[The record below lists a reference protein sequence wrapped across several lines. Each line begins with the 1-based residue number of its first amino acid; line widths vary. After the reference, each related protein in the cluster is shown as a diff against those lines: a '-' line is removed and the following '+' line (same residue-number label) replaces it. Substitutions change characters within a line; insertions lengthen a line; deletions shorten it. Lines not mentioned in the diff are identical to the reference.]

1 MVPEIEEATAAL
13 RRGGLIALPTE
24 TVYGLAAD
32 ARNPAAVRKIFEAK
46 GRPVDHPLIVHLA
59 AASAVDEWAADIPQ
73 TARDLARAFWPG
85 PLTLVLR
92 RAAETLDAITGG
104 LDTIALRVPDHPVA
118 LAVLTHFGGGLAAP
132 SANRYGRVSPTS
144 ADDVRAELGDSVQC
158 ILDGGPC
165 RVGIEST
172 IVDLSGDQPRIL
184 RPGAITAGQIEAV
197 IGQSLS
203 ARRSSATRSPG
214 LKATLNKYRRRHP
227 PCLFAGRRAVGEGR
241 LAVCRDE
248 YLRHADRQG
257 GPQHAEFKGWGDVWK
272 ARRLRRAAGQ
282 DGQSSRRHA
291 PHPASLPDIMTT
303 VILIQCCLKPSH
315 YAPRARVRIVKRVDV
330 AEEVALWQ
338 RQQQRVG
345 LLAVQWPA
353 DLSSDVSWL
362 RMDNDLD
369 LQARHLYG
377 RLREADARGLDVV
390 VVVPPEGSGLA
401 LAVRDRLY
409 RSAGLGDLL
418 DGMAEQ

>member
-1 MVPEIEEATAAL
+1 MVPKIEEAITAL

-92 RAAETLDAITGG
+92 RAAGTLDAVTGG
-104 LDTIALRVPDHPVA
+104 LETIALRVPDHPVA

-158 ILDGGPC
+158 ILDGGRC
-165 RVGIEST
+165 RVGIESS

-197 IGQSLS
+197 MGQSLTT
-203 ARRSSATRSPG
+203 RRSSATRSPG
-214 LKATLNKYRRRHP
+214 
-227 PCLFAGRRAVGEGR
+227 
-241 LAVCRDE
+241 
-248 YLRHADRQG
+248 
-257 GPQHAEFKGWGDVWK
+257 
-272 ARRLRRAAGQ
+272 
-282 DGQSSRRHA
+282 
-291 PHPASLPDIMTT
+291 
-303 VILIQCCLKPSH
+303 LKPSH
-315 YAPRARVRIVKRVDV
+315 YAPRARVRIVKREDA
-330 AEEVALWQ
+330 AEELALWQ

-345 LLAVQWPA
+345 LLAVEWPA